1 MNSTPDSKV
10 TESDKVTQPDEAL
23 IARAD
28 ERLAHA
34 YEQIAR
40 ADEQL
45 ARVTEQLSKLEQD
58 ATGHPLA
65 VPGRQPSHGR
75 LALRGVTG
83 LLVAACVLLAAFV
96 SQSSY
101 GDATKLTIARWAP
114 HLTSTSSLALEK
126 PGLPAQGST
135 STVQV
140 ATAEAAPPLQATPSA
155 QTAPHEA
162 APTAAP
168 LSPKLAESLQTITRD
183 LANVAQGIEQL
194 KAGQEQMASDNA
206 KATEQLKASQEQVTR
221 LIAKVSEQNLR
232 PKPSAPPPRPIAA
245 PTRKPVPTLPQARA
259 QPIELRPEEQ

>member
-83 LLVAACVLLAAFV
+83 LR
-96 SQSSY
+96 Q
-101 GDATKLTIARWAP
+101 RR
-114 HLTSTSSLALEK
+114 H
-126 PGLPAQGST
+126 GLPRWSG
-135 STVQV
+135 
-140 ATAEAAPPLQATPSA
+140 
-155 QTAPHEA
+155 
-162 APTAAP
+162 
-168 LSPKLAESLQTITRD
+168 
-183 LANVAQGIEQL
+183 N
-194 KAGQEQMASDNA
+194 
-206 KATEQLKASQEQVTR
+206 
-221 LIAKVSEQNLR
+221 R
-232 PKPSAPPPRPIAA
+232 PWR
-245 PTRKPVPTLPQARA
+245 RR
-259 QPIELRPEEQ
+259 